1 MVTAAWAG
9 AANPI
14 VKPASAVAAAA
25 PPATRRAKA
34 PPLVLI
40 MLCPPWT
47 HAGTRRARHPD
58 HPPWRPVETQFYRI
72 TARLCSPPGKWGQQL
87 DHVARAYD
95 DRGGV
100 LRADR
105 LVAEEHRADPD
116 RAGHLLTGMALEDA
130 RDDVGQG
137 QLARRP
143 VRLPDVLGCAGRGPG
158 AGPVA
163 HGDRCLTT
171 PLRVR
176 RGVHA
181 GYPSSSPADAPADAP
196 G

>member
-1 MVTAAWAG
+1 MLTAAWAG

-58 HPPWRPVETQFYRI
+58 HPPWRSVETQFYRI
-72 TARLCSPPGKWGQQL
+72 TASLWSPTGKWGQEL
-87 DHVARAYD
+87 DDVARAYD
-95 DRGGV
+95 DGLRV

-105 LVAEEHRADPD
+105 PVAEEHRAHAD
-116 RAGHLLTGMALEDA
+116 RAGHLL
-130 RDDVGQG
+130 
-137 QLARRP
+137 
-143 VRLPDVLGCAGRGPG
+143 
-158 AGPVA
+158 
-163 HGDRCLTT
+163 
-171 PLRVR
+171 
-176 RGVHA
+176 
-181 GYPSSSPADAPADAP
+181 
-196 G
+196 

>member
-34 PPLVLI
+34 PQFVLI

-47 HAGTRRARHPD
+47 HAGTRRAKQPG

-72 TARLCSPPGKWGQQL
+72 TGWLCSPTGKWGQQL
-87 DHVARAYD
+87 DHVAGAYD
-95 DRGGV
+95 DRVRV

-105 LVAEEHRADPD
+105 PVAQEHRAD
-116 RAGHLLTGMALEDA
+116 
-130 RDDVGQG
+130 
-137 QLARRP
+137 
-143 VRLPDVLGCAGRGPG
+143 
-158 AGPVA
+158 
-163 HGDRCLTT
+163 
-171 PLRVR
+171 
-176 RGVHA
+176 
-181 GYPSSSPADAPADAP
+181 AD
-196 G
+196 

>member
-58 HPPWRPVETQFYRI
+58 HPPWRPVETQFYRT
-72 TARLCSPPGKWGQQL
+72 TAPAVLTPRQMGAA
-87 DHVARAYD
+87 AR
-95 DRGGV
+95 
-100 LRADR
+100 
-105 LVAEEHRADPD
+105 P
-116 RAGHLLTGMALEDA
+116 
-130 RDDVGQG
+130 
-137 QLARRP
+137 RRP
-143 VRLPDVLGCAGRGPG
+143 VVRRPWQGPACGPAGRRG
-158 AGPVA
+158 A
-163 HGDRCLTT
+163 
-171 PLRVR
+171 
-176 RGVHA
+176 
-181 GYPSSSPADAPADAP
+181 PSRP
-196 G
+196 